1 MNTNNI
7 QLLTSVI
14 DDAMGRPVNTSR
26 RFEQLAALVFQR
38 THQTI
43 GVTTLKRLWG
53 YINDPTEPRTSTL
66 DILAQ
71 FVGYT
76 TFEEF
81 CCHASSADMP
91 PSSCLTFGAC
101 LYVDEME
108 VGDRFRLSW
117 APNRECDIEYRGDYA
132 FAVTHSRET
141 RLTPDAT
148 FCCRV
153 LEVGQPLYIDHL
165 YLRPDQPMPFNYI
178 AGKIGGL
185 NIERIEHQCSK
196 ETSV

>member
-1 MNTNNI
+1 MNI
-7 QLLTSVI
+7 KSIHLLTSVI
-14 DDAMGRPVNTSR
+14 DDVMGRPVNTSR

-53 YINDPTEPRTSTL
+53 YINDPTEPRISTL

-76 TFEEF
+76 TFEDF
-81 CCHASSADMP
+81 CSHASSSDMP
-91 PSSCLTFGAC
+91 VSSCLTFGMC
-101 LYVDEME
+101 HYVDEME
-108 VGDRFRLSW
+108 MGERFRLSW
-117 APNRECDIEYRGDYA
+117 APNRECEIEYRGNYI
-132 FAVTHSRET
+132 FEVTHSCET
-141 RLTPDAT
+141 RLTQGAT

-165 YLRPDQPMPFNYI
+165 FLHPDQPMPFNYI
-178 AGKIGGL
+178 AGKIGGI
-185 NIERIEHQCSK
+185 NIEIK
-196 ETSV
+196 K